1 MCFWNLIP
9 CKFVILELTTVRK
22 FSCILGV
29 YFQTFEYWTHSYI
42 IIGLYFGFRKPNS
55 CLWYGSEFIWT
66 YLNFNVFW
74 TWHSHLDLDLFE
86 MWNECFLWVYS
97 GYTMGMFLLYSGY
110 SMGILWVYYGY
121 TLSILWVYFGEEGF
135 WWSRRSDMEC
145 FNLLSP
151 YHCRTDFPWFLWI
164 LLCDQIW
171 SGGFFWCPETW
182 NVSLGNKS

>member
-1 MCFWNLIP
+1 MLCITAAAHVFCACNVAMCFWNLIP
-9 CKFVILELTTVRK
+9 CKFVILELTTVSK

-55 CLWYGSEFIWT
+55 CIWYGSEFIWT
-66 YLNFNVFW
+66 HLNFNVFW

-97 GYTMGMFLLYSGY
+97 GYTMGMFLVYSGY

-121 TLSILWVYFGEEGF
+121 TLEKKVSGEVEEG
-135 WWSRRSDMEC
+135 
-145 FNLLSP
+145 
-151 YHCRTDFPWFLWI
+151 
-164 LLCDQIW
+164 
-171 SGGFFWCPETW
+171 TW
-182 NVSLGNKS
+182 NVSISYPLSLQDLFLLVFMDLTLWPNMEWRLFLMP